1 MNVNPVHVRLSLAAV
16 GLTLAALVSACEPES
31 ADFVAGSVP
40 ELVIRATDN
49 DYPETAETAA
59 GLTEITIDNQGT
71 ELHQVALLQ
80 LTDGK
85 SFDDFT
91 AYAATA
97 KETDPLPNWAVPAG
111 GPAVAAPGQKAST
124 FVPLESGTYAMV
136 CNIPDAKG
144 VPHVQKGM
152 IKPLTVTD
160 SEASSTD
167 APAADVEIKQLD
179 FAFQVPAKV
188 SAGEHVIA
196 VSNAGKQPHEAV
208 LVKLDE
214 GATAADVAAA
224 FAPGASGPPPALP
237 LGGVVAIPAGASQ
250 SFPADLTAGRYG
262 LLCFLGDPASAQ
274 PHVALGMMA
283 EFDVE

>member
-1 MNVNPVHVRLSLAAV
+1 MNVSHVHARTSLAAI

-59 GLTEITIDNQGT
+59 GLTKVTIDNQGQ
-71 ELHQVALLQ
+71 ELHQIALLQ

-91 AYAATA
+91 AFASTA
-97 KETDPLPNWAVPAG
+97 KETDPLPSWAVPAG

-124 FVPLESGTYAMV
+124 FVSLEPGAYAMI
-136 CNIPDAKG
+136 CNIPDAQG
-144 VPHVQKGM
+144 VVHAQKGM
-152 IKPLTVTD
+152 LKPLVVAAAAAE
-160 SEASSTD
+160 SAA
-167 APAADVEIKQLD
+167 APAADVEIKLLD
-179 FAFQVPAKV
+179 FAFQVPAAV
-188 SAGEHVIA
+188 PSGAQVISVA
-196 VSNAGKQPHEAV
+196 NTGKQLHEAV
-208 LVKLDE
+208 LLKLNE
-214 GATAADVAAA
+214 GATAQEVAAA
-224 FAPGASGPPPALP
+224 FAPGGSGMPPAMP
-237 LGGVVAIPAGASQ
+237 IGGVVGLPAGAAQ
-250 SFPADLTAGRYG
+250 SFPADLTAGRYA
-262 LLCFLGDPASAQ
+262 LLCFLPDPASGQ